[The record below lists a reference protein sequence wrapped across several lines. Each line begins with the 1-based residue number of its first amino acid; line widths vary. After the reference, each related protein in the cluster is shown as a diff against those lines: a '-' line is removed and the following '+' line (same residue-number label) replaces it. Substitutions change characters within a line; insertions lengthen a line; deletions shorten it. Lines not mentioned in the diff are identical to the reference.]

1 MTVGTS
7 PLPAVSRAY
16 HLGMPEPRQPTRE
29 PPHNPDL
36 ERSILS
42 VVLSGAHQVAIQKVR
57 PQVQHPLMFWS
68 RDHRLVWLA
77 CLELDEVGQNPD
89 APSVAELLSRLR
101 FDAAID
107 RLRQAQLMAE
117 SDELDRAGKDR
128 LRRLWSWE
136 DKDRTGIEGE
146 SALAALGGA
155 QAVYALADAPG
166 SFSALERNSQLLRDY
181 YLKRR
186 LIARLSTITDES
198 HVTTASF
205 TDLVTRSGQV
215 ILDLGRLDST
225 SSVHDMSTVADE
237 TMVAIHERINLP
249 DSGVRTGMA
258 DIDDKLMSLRPGGLY
273 VLAARPGVG
282 KTSLALRIVQ
292 GVVSAPEN
300 AQRVLF
306 FSLEVDRRDLVKKL
320 IAAYGKLPFKDLD
333 MGTLAED
340 MFGRLEETIS
350 IVKTWPMEMM
360 DVADL
365 TVHQLRAVVKRRQ
378 LETGNSI
385 KLIVIDYLQLLQ
397 GTTRDQEE
405 YAKITEISRVL
416 KNVSRECE
424 VPVLALSQMSRDSEK
439 GSAPREPRL
448 SDLRGSGS
456 IEQDADAVMFIHRVD
471 NEDRD
476 GPDAYRTIKI
486 KLAKNRFGPTGDTL
500 MHFYPAKLSF
510 EQAAPES
517 DEDDEDGGGTGRVAQ
532 AHASRGAR
540 LKQAPVG
547 DEDLFDA
554 TAPPP

>member
-1 MTVGTS
+1 M
-7 PLPAVSRAY
+7 PA
-16 HLGMPEPRQPTRE
+16 MPEPRQPSRE
-29 PPHNPDL
+29 PPHNLDL
-36 ERSILS
+36 ERSVLA
-42 VVLSGAHQVAIQKVR
+42 VVLAGQHQVAIQKVR
-57 PQVQHPLMFWS
+57 PQVPHPLMFWN
-68 RDHRLVWLA
+68 RDHRLIWLA
-77 CLELDEVGQNPD
+77 CLELDETGQAAD
-89 APSVAELLSRLR
+89 APAVAELLSRLR
-101 FDAAID
+101 FDAALD

-117 SDELDRAGKDR
+117 SDELDRAAKDK
-128 LRRLWSWE
+128 LRRMWAWE
-136 DKDRTGIEGE
+136 DKDRTTVEGE

-166 SFSALERNSQLLRDY
+166 SFSAIERNSQLLRDY

-186 LIARLSTITDES
+186 LISRLSSITDES

-215 ILDLGRLDST
+215 ILDLGRLDNT
-225 SSVHDMSTVADE
+225 ASVHDMSTVAGE
-237 TMVAIHERINLP
+237 TFEAIMERRDHP

-333 MGTLAED
+333 MGTLPDD
-340 MFGRLEETIS
+340 MFNRLQETIE
-350 IVKTWPMEMM
+350 IVKHWPMELM
-360 DVADL
+360 DVSDL
-365 TVHQLRAVVKRRQ
+365 TVHQMRAVVKRRQ
-378 LETGNSI
+378 LETNKGI

-397 GTTRDQEE
+397 GSTREQEE
-405 YAKITEISRVL
+405 YAKISEISRVL
-416 KNVSRECE
+416 KNISRECE

-439 GSAPREPRL
+439 GTAPREPRL

-471 NEDRD
+471 TEDQD
-476 GPDAYRTIKI
+476 GPDAFRTIKI

-510 EQAAPES
+510 EQAAPET
-517 DEDDEDGGGTGRVAQ
+517 DEDDEEGGGSGRVAN

-540 LKQAPVG
+540 LKQAPG
-547 DEDLFDA
+547 GGEDLFDES
-554 TAPPP
+554 APAP

>member
-1 MTVGTS
+1 
-7 PLPAVSRAY
+7 
-16 HLGMPEPRQPTRE
+16 MPEPRQPTRE
-29 PPHNPDL
+29 PPHNTEL
-36 ERSILS
+36 ERSILAI
-42 VVLSGAHQVAIQKVR
+42 VLGGAHAVAIQKIR
-57 PQVQHPLMFWS
+57 PHVPHPLMFWS

-77 CLELDEVGQNPD
+77 CLELDDGGHLPD

-101 FDAAID
+101 FDSALD

-117 SDELDRAGKDR
+117 ADELDRAARDK
-128 LRRLWSWE
+128 LRRLWAWE
-136 DKDRTGIEGE
+136 DKDHTAVEGE
-146 SALAALGGA
+146 SALAALGGP

-166 SFSALERNSQLLRDY
+166 SFNALERNSQLLRDY

-186 LIARLSTITDES
+186 LIGRLNAIVDQT
-198 HVTTASF
+198 HVTPAGF
-205 TDLVTRSGQV
+205 ADLVTDAGKV
-215 ILDLGRLDST
+215 ILDLGRLDNT
-225 SSVHDMSTVADE
+225 SAVHDMSTVADE
-237 TMVAIHERINLP
+237 TLTAIHQRMNEP
-249 DSGVRTGMA
+249 ESGVRTGMA

-273 VLAARPGVG
+273 ILAARPGVG

-292 GVVSAPEN
+292 GVVSTPET

-333 MGTLAED
+333 MGTLPED
-340 MFGRLEETIS
+340 MFGRLEETIN
-350 IVKTWPMEMM
+350 IVKQWPMEMM

-365 TVHQLRAVVKRRQ
+365 TVLQLRAVVKRRQ
-378 LETGNSI
+378 IESGGQL

-397 GTTRDQEE
+397 GSSREQEE
-405 YAKITEISRVL
+405 YAKISEISRVL
-416 KNVSRECE
+416 KNLSRECH

-471 NEDRD
+471 TEDRE
-476 GPDAYRTIKI
+476 GEDAYRTIKI

-510 EQAAPES
+510 EQAAPEA
-517 DEDDEDGGGTGRVAQ
+517 DDDDDGGTGRIKDAKT
-532 AHASRGAR
+532 SRGAR
-540 LKQAPVG
+540 LKQVPAG
-547 DEDLFDA
+547 GEDLFDDA
-554 TAPPP
+554 APAP

>member
-1 MTVGTS
+1 
-7 PLPAVSRAY
+7 
-16 HLGMPEPRQPTRE
+16 MPEPRQPSRE
-29 PPHNPDL
+29 PPHNLDL
-36 ERSILS
+36 ERSVLS
-42 VVLSGAHQVAIQKVR
+42 VVLAGQHQVALQKVR
-57 PQVQHPLMFWS
+57 PQVQHPLMFWN
-68 RDHRLVWLA
+68 RDHRLIWLA
-77 CLELDEVGQNPD
+77 CLELDEVGQATD
-89 APSVAELLSRLR
+89 APTVAELLSRLR
-101 FDAAID
+101 FDSALD

-117 SDELDRAGKDR
+117 SDELDRAGRDK
-128 LRRLWSWE
+128 LRRLWAWE
-136 DKDRTGIEGE
+136 DRDHTAVEGE

-166 SFSALERNSQLLRDY
+166 SFSALERNSLLLRDY

-186 LIARLSTITDES
+186 LITRLSSIADES
-198 HVTTASF
+198 HVTTATF
-205 TDLVTRSGQV
+205 TDLVNRSGQV
-215 ILDLGRLDST
+215 ILDLGKLDNT
-225 SSVHDMSTVADE
+225 ASVYDMSTVADE
-237 TMVAIHERINLP
+237 TMVAIHERINQP

-273 VLAARPGVG
+273 ILAARPGVG

-300 AQRVLF
+300 PQRVLF

-333 MGTLAED
+333 MGTLPED
-340 MFGRLEETIS
+340 LFSRLEETIK

-365 TVHQLRAVVKRRQ
+365 TVHQMRAVVKRRQ
-378 LETGNSI
+378 LETNKGL
-385 KLIVIDYLQLLQ
+385 KLIVIDYLQLFQ
-397 GTTRDQEE
+397 GSSKDQDE
-405 YAKITEISRVL
+405 YAKISEISRVL
-416 KNVSRECE
+416 KNISRECE

-439 GSAPREPRL
+439 GTAPREPRL

-471 NEDRD
+471 NEDRE
-476 GPDAYRTIKI
+476 GEDAYRTIKI

-510 EQAAPES
+510 EQAAPEE
-517 DEDDEDGGGTGRVAQ
+517 DEDDEEAGGGRATS

-540 LKQAPVG
+540 LKQVPG
-547 DEDLFDA
+547 GGEDLFDDS
-554 TAPPP
+554 APAP

>member
-1 MTVGTS
+1 M
-7 PLPAVSRAY
+7 PA
-16 HLGMPEPRQPTRE
+16 MPEPRQPSRE
-29 PPHNPDL
+29 PPHNLDL
-36 ERSILS
+36 ERSVLA
-42 VVLSGAHQVAIQKVR
+42 VVLAGQHAVAIQKVR
-57 PQVQHPLMFWS
+57 PHVPHPLMFWN

-77 CLELDEVGQNPD
+77 CLELEDGGLPSD
-89 APSVAELLSRLR
+89 APAVAELLSRLR
-101 FDAAID
+101 FDAALD

-117 SDELDRAGKDR
+117 SDELDRAAKDK
-128 LRRLWSWE
+128 LRRLWAWE
-136 DKDRTGIEGE
+136 DKDHTAIEGE

-166 SFSALERNSQLLRDY
+166 SFSAIERNSQLLREY

-186 LIARLSTITDES
+186 LIARLSTITDET

-215 ILDLGRLDST
+215 ILDLGRLDDT
-225 SSVHDMSTVADE
+225 ASVHDMSTVAGE
-237 TMVAIHERINLP
+237 TFEAIMERRDSP

-333 MGTLAED
+333 MGTLPDD
-340 MFGRLEETIS
+340 MFNRLQETIE
-350 IVKTWPMEMM
+350 IVKQWPMELM
-360 DVADL
+360 DVSDL
-365 TVHQLRAVVKRRQ
+365 TVHQMRAVVKRRQ
-378 LETGNSI
+378 LETNYSL

-397 GTTRDQEE
+397 GSSREQEE
-405 YAKITEISRVL
+405 YAKISEISRVL
-416 KNVSRECE
+416 KNLSRECR

-471 NEDRD
+471 NEDKD

-510 EQAAPES
+510 EQAAPEL
-517 DEDDEDGGGTGRVAQ
+517 DEDDEGGGSGRVAN

-540 LKQAPVG
+540 LKQAPG
-547 DEDLFDA
+547 GGEDLFDES
-554 TAPPP
+554 APAP